1 MNHYR
6 EIRRVLLVTLV
17 ANVAVALL
25 KVFMGKATGSVS
37 MTADGFHSLA
47 DGTSNVVGLIGI
59 TLAARPA
66 DADHPYGHRK
76 YETLAAAGIA
86 GLLFFACQHVIVE
99 AISRLSQ
106 FHLVEVGWASFAVM
120 GTTVLANLAVNHY
133 ERRAG
138 ERLGSDLLVADA
150 SHTLSD
156 VYVSLSVLG
165 TLVAVR
171 LGYPI
176 LDLIA
181 SLFIAALIARAG
193 YLILREVSTVLCDRA
208 VIEPVE
214 VEQAVLAM
222 EGVRS
227 CHAVR
232 SRGRQDDVSLDLHI
246 EVEPTLT
253 LEQAHQL
260 SHAVAAHL
268 KKRFPGVSDVLVHVE
283 PPVEATRHL
292 EERTQ
297 Y

>member
-120 GTTVLANLAVNHY
+120 GT
-133 ERRAG
+133 
-138 ERLGSDLLVADA
+138 
-150 SHTLSD
+150 
-156 VYVSLSVLG
+156 
-165 TLVAVR
+165 
-171 LGYPI
+171 
-176 LDLIA
+176 
-181 SLFIAALIARAG
+181 
-193 YLILREVSTVLCDRA
+193 
-208 VIEPVE
+208 
-214 VEQAVLAM
+214 
-222 EGVRS
+222 
-227 CHAVR
+227 
-232 SRGRQDDVSLDLHI
+232 
-246 EVEPTLT
+246 
-253 LEQAHQL
+253 
-260 SHAVAAHL
+260 
-268 KKRFPGVSDVLVHVE
+268 
-283 PPVEATRHL
+283 
-292 EERTQ
+292 
-297 Y
+297 